1 MKRSVRTG
9 LAGIAL
15 AGLATITLAGTPSLR
30 AEGEGVFSSPVD
42 PKACGERLNTMIS
55 GDFAPFWSFVDRHGY
70 SGVTDYV
77 SSVPELPGESSED
90 WGKRS
95 LQCVLEVERS
105 NKRSDTVETRLAL
118 GYLLWFGTANRG
130 CECGD
135 AEDGGPDARER
146 GYTMMRSA
154 ADDGYDPAIEALIQV
169 YMEMATT
176 EDRLHAYAG
185 RLGKEPEDIPDWWP
199 KSDRL
204 LLALDRMAK
213 TGHASAYLAI
223 SAIYSERA
231 LLVGATGHD
240 HLGNPAKSPDPRLIE
255 ASKAYRKVWEEK
267 RAESEVRN

>member
-1 MKRSVRTG
+1 MGTG
-9 LAGIAL
+9 LVGIAL
-15 AGLATITLAGTPSLR
+15 AGLAMLAFAGAASLR
-30 AEGEGVFSSPVD
+30 AEGEGVFSAPVD

-55 GDFAPFWSFVDRHGY
+55 GDFAPFWTFVEGHGF
-70 SGVTDYV
+70 SGVIDYV
-77 SSVPELPGESSED
+77 SSVPELPGESSEE
-90 WGKRS
+90 WGERS
-95 LQCVLEVERS
+95 LQCLLEVERS
-105 NKRSDTVETRLAL
+105 NKRSNTVETRLAL

-146 GYTMMRSA
+146 GYIMLRSA
-154 ADDGYDPAIEALIQV
+154 ADDGYEPAIEALIQV

-176 EDRLHAYAG
+176 EDRLYAYAG
-185 RLGKEPEDIPDWWP
+185 RLGKAPDIPDWWP
-199 KSDRL
+199 KADRL

-240 HLGNPAKSPDPRLIE
+240 HLGNPAKAADPRLID

-267 RAESEVRN
+267 KTASEVRN